1 VIGWTC
7 GVAVLLA
14 AALAVGCGRDASGP
28 EGNGP
33 LAPSA
38 ARLVEGALVRTT
50 VRDALAVPRE
60 GASPAVQE
68 MEPVVAEAV
77 VASGRAV
84 DERCGAVLAARAG
97 GAATRE
103 LSYTDEAAHRHRL
116 VVARGSGGG
125 PVQTVR
131 YERDGEVVAEATYR
145 WDPVEGGYVLR
156 ERTLTLFRD
165 GRVVVR
171 QARRAGAVDV
181 IPAAAAAAS
190 DAAGRPDVLRQKAAE
205 IGCLKEWAVYL
216 GASTTLILAGE
227 LYTVMPNPA
236 TGAALVAAAGVWE
249 KSLNSL
255 LVCQANGALGL

>member
-1 VIGWTC
+1 MRPARSSGL
-7 GVAVLLA
+7 AVLLA

-33 LAPSA
+33 LATPA
-38 ARLVEGALVRTT
+38 ARLAEGALVRTT

-60 GASPAVQE
+60 GASPAVQD
-68 MEPVVAEAV
+68 MEPVAAEAV

-84 DERCGAVLAARAG
+84 DERCGAVLAARPG
-97 GAATRE
+97 GDATRE
-103 LSYTDEAAHRHRL
+103 LSYTDESAHRHRL
-116 VVARGSGGG
+116 VVARGSRGG

-145 WDPVEGGYVLR
+145 WDPVDGGYVLR
-156 ERTLTLFRD
+156 ERILALFRD

-171 QARRAGAVDV
+171 QLRSVGAVDV
-181 IPAAAAAAS
+181 IAAAAGA
-190 DAAGRPDVLRQKAAE
+190 AAGRPDVLRQQMAE
-205 IGCLKEWAVYL
+205 IGCIKEWAVYL

-236 TGAALVAAAGVWE
+236 TGAALLAAAGVWE